1 MIDPAKITAIIIFE
15 SKTYV
20 SRSKHRNRKRSGKC
34 YALIKKDIS
43 NKKHIDQMDLQNISE
58 NQKVQRTAKFIVAG
72 FYEMDFMKGIVRLAK
87 VDDMQKVLKSPLANR
102 FWSRDGTG

>member
-34 YALIKKDIS
+34 YALIFFFFYALIKKDIS
-43 NKKHIDQMDLQNISE
+43 NKKHIDQMDFAEYLRKSEGSE
-58 NQKVQRTAKFIVAG
+58 NSKVYCSRFLRNG
-72 FYEMDFMKGIVRLAK
+72 FHERYC
-87 VDDMQKVLKSPLANR
+87 
-102 FWSRDGTG
+102 